1 MDFIAEMSVQNN
13 AEMAELHGLPAID
26 PIELAAEKMLAQEP
40 TEQLLG
46 SNVTAGLDDIEDMDD
61 PRPVTG
67 DGDLV
72 SDETVESDEDI
83 AGVYEDE

>member
-26 PIELAAEKMLAQEP
+26 PIELAAEKMVAQEP

-46 SNVTAGLDDIEDMDD
+46 SNVTAGMNDIEDLER
-61 PRPVTG
+61 PRPITG

-72 SDETVESDEDI
+72 ADETVESDEDI
-83 AGVYEDE
+83 AGVYEDD